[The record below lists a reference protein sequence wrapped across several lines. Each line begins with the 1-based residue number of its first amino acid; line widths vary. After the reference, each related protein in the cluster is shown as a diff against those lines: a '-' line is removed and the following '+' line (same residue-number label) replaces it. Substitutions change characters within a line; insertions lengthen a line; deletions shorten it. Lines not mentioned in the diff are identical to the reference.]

1 MLIYNYVC
9 IINGKQEILVVSWL
23 IILLNFHT
31 NLTGIF
37 LIHLYHLL
45 AQLKLFMKLYKV
57 RVNRW
62 GGVGWGGGGGEE
74 TAIFR
79 LKIS

>member
-1 MLIYNYVC
+1 MC
-9 IINGKQEILVVSWL
+9 IINGKQEILVVSCL
-23 IILLNFHT
+23 IILLNFHK

-37 LIHLYHLL
+37 LIYLYHLL

-62 GGVGWGGGGGEE
+62 GGVGVGVGWGWGWGELV
-74 TAIFR
+74 AYN
-79 LKIS
+79 K